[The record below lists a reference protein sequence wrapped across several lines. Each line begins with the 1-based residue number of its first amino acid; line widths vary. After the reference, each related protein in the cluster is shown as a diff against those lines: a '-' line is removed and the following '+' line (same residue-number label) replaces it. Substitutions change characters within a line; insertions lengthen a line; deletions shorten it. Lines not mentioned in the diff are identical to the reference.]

1 MTAPRQARVGV
12 AGLVLVTGMLAVGCE
27 DRSAPEPD
35 NPTTWGAVLADGYG
49 DAVVAIGLYS
59 NPDDDER
66 VTFYLALVGPDGR
79 AQVIKGGQEGSSQI
93 ASDHGRLCVP
103 SDGDLYTIGQH
114 SGHRE
119 TRPPGLRFSSHWT
132 GVAVDGTCVFIS
144 NDGGGENGY
153 ETSVYTTHGGK
164 WRRSVV
170 PDVPDSA
177 GLTKDAVWVTNSATS
192 SSLSDQHS
200 TIYRTD
206 LVTGQT
212 DAAMTWPLDDGA
224 PPNIDLS
231 EAVMAPLGSGT
242 VVGHD
247 GHLYFLDENSSESL
261 KTGEPIEVA
270 PGMGSYARLVELN
283 PETGTQQSTLLYP
296 FAGFYDPAYT
306 TTASGA
312 RLATWPGYAHKG
324 SIFRVDDKGQIT
336 AVDLDTHEVREIGP
350 VSPTLRKAPE
360 YRVEAAGHGKLLT
373 FAIQLETG
381 EALIE
386 TYNLDTGK
394 LVYTL
399 PVTGLEGLFAR
410 GVSFTSVAPLTG
422 SWE

>member
-1 MTAPRQARVGV
+1 MTSPGLLRAAAV
-12 AGLVLVTGMLAVGCE
+12 GLVVGSAVVAAGCE
-27 DRSAPEPD
+27 DRDAPEPD

-49 DAVVAIGLYS
+49 DAVAAIGLYS
-59 NPDDDER
+59 NPDDNER
-66 VTFYLALVGPDGR
+66 VTFYLALVRPDGR
-79 AQVIKGGQEGSSQI
+79 VRVIKGGQEGSSQI

-103 SDGDLYTIGQH
+103 ADGHLHTIDQH
-114 SGHRE
+114 SGLRE

-132 GVAVDGTCVFIS
+132 GVAADGTCVFVS

-153 ETSVYTTHGGK
+153 ETSVYTTRGGK

-170 PDVPDSA
+170 PDVPDSV
-177 GLTKDAVWVTNSATS
+177 GLTQDAVWVTNSATS

-206 LVTGQT
+206 LATGHT
-212 DAAMTWPLDDGA
+212 EAAMTWPLDDGA

-231 EAVMAPLGSGT
+231 EAVVTPLGSGA

-261 KTGEPIEVA
+261 KTGEPVEVA
-270 PGMGSYARLVELN
+270 PGMGSYARLVELD
-283 PETGTQQSTLLYP
+283 PQTGAHRSTLLYP

-312 RLATWPGYAHKG
+312 RMATWPGHAHNG
-324 SIFRVDDKGQIT
+324 SIYRVDDKGLIT
-336 AVDLDTHEVREIGP
+336 AVDLDTHEVRDIGP
-350 VSPTLRKAPE
+350 VSTTLRNAPE
-360 YRVEAAGHGKLLT
+360 YRVEAAGQGKLLT

-386 TYNLDTGK
+386 TYDLDTGK

-410 GVSFTSVAPLTG
+410 GVNFTSIAPLA
-422 SWE
+422 SP